1 MAQKIEN
8 IDELKVL
15 CSDEQFHDCY
25 IAIAGIIRSSKS
37 IFMNENE
44 TFSVINEI
52 DNSKD
57 LFTIYQVP
65 KEISDL
71 LKTSCYDCHSN
82 NTSYPWYNKV
92 QPVAWILE
100 NHIEEGKAELNFSEW
115 ENYSERRKKSKLKS
129 IVSQI
134 EDGKMPLSSY
144 TLLHGD
150 AKLSFKQKEEIIKW
164 IDK

>member
-1 MAQKIEN
+1 MKSFKIILLILLIVFVGIQFIPTKRN
-8 IDELKVL
+8 QS
-15 CSDEQFHDCY
+15 SDVPITD
-25 IAIAGIIRSSKS
+25 
-37 IFMNENE
+37 FMTVN
-44 TFSVINEI
+44 T
-52 DNSKD
+52 
-57 LFTIYQVP
+57 VP
-65 KEISDL
+65 QNVSNA

-144 TLLHGD
+144 TLLYGD